1 MEHTKRQWEA
11 LQARIVQYEEELK
24 WIDSHLFQ
32 PVDTAAIRKFIKRDS
47 IEARRLLRICDLLDS
62 RDGLVAVCRSMLK
75 ALQNINPDAADEI
88 YFAEVKMQAAIA
100 EAEKET
106 V

>member
-32 PVDTAAIRKFIKRDS
+32 PVDTAATRKFIKRDS

-62 RDGLVAVCRSMLK
+62 RDGLLDACKFTLENIDKSFSEKAEAKARLK
-75 ALQNINPDAADEI
+75 Q
-88 YFAEVKMQAAIA
+88 AIA
-100 EAEKET
+100 EAEKEA
-106 V
+106 